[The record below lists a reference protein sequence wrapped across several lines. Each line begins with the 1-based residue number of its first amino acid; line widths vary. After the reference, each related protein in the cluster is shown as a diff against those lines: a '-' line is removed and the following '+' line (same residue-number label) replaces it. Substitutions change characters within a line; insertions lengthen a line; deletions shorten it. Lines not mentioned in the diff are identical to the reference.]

1 MVQPSVSSGEP
12 LVLPTRSQ
20 SGIWRFLP
28 KYAKFQAE
36 AILGFTVTFLANK
49 YDQPKPVPDFHQE
62 MWGVFSIAHGQAAV
76 AAPRGHAKSTAIT
89 FAYALYLL
97 MTRKSKHMLIISSNE
112 GIASDFL
119 KDIATTLKEND
130 QLIAYFGIHAFLKDS
145 ETEIVVQFDTGEKF
159 RVVAKGANQRMRGMK
174 WDHKRPDYV
183 ICDDMEDEELVMS
196 PERRDKFKKWFYG
209 AVKPIVKAG
218 GRIRVVGTVMHMD
231 SLLNKML
238 PDPKDIDTVE
248 FNLRTYNK
256 NFIKKPDGSKQPW
269 LSVKYRAH
277 DDSFTEILWPTQ
289 FSREK
294 FMEIRADYA
303 RMGILDI
310 YGQEY
315 LNNPI
320 DPTTAYFRRSDFL
333 PIEDKERG
341 DNTKK
346 TYYAACDLAITEK
359 KRSAYSVIV
368 VGGVDSAGFLH
379 IVDVRRGRWDSL
391 QIADEIF
398 SVSKRYNV
406 EIFRIENENIA
417 KSIGPF
423 LYKRM
428 DETGEYINLDPSPPT
443 KDKEQRAQAIR
454 ARMRAGRVKFDKTA
468 EWYAGLEEEMC
479 QFPKSEYVDQ
489 TDAMAW
495 LGLALEQFLNPP
507 TPEQEEEWA
516 YEQQLEDYSDFGRSL
531 VAGY

>member
-1 MVQPSVSSGEP
+1 MVQTSVSNGEP

-20 SGIWRFLP
+20 SGVWRFIP
-28 KYAKFQAE
+28 RYAKFQAE

-62 MWGVFSIAHGQAAV
+62 MWALFSIAHGQAAI

-112 GIASDFL
+112 SIASDFL
-119 KDIATTLKEND
+119 KDISAALKENEE
-130 QLIAYFGIHAFLKDS
+130 LITYFGVKEFLKDS
-145 ETEIVVQFDTGEKF
+145 ETEIVVQFDSGEKF
-159 RVVAKGANQRMRGMK
+159 RVIAKGANQRMRGMK

-183 ICDDMEDEELVMS
+183 ICDDMEDEELVMNE
-196 PERRDKFKKWFYG
+196 ERREKFKKWFYG
-209 AVKPIVKAG
+209 AVKPIVKSG
-218 GRIRVVGTVMHMD
+218 GRIRVVGTVMHMS

-248 FNLRTYNK
+248 FDLRTYNK
-256 NFIKKPDGSKQPW
+256 NFIKKPDGTKQPW
-269 LSVKYRAH
+269 LSIKYRAH
-277 DDSFTEILWPTQ
+277 SDDFEQILWPSQ
-289 FSREK
+289 FTRKRFE
-294 FMEIRADYA
+294 EIRSDYA

-320 DPTTAYFRRSDFL
+320 DPTTAYFRRGDFL
-333 PIEDKERG
+333 PIEDKDRE
-341 DNTKK
+341 TKK
-346 TYYAACDLAITEK
+346 AYYAACDLAITEK

-368 VGGVDSAGFLH
+368 VGGVDSSGYLN

-391 QIADEIF
+391 QIAEEIF
-398 SVSKRYNV
+398 SVAKRYNV
-406 EIFRIENENIA
+406 ELFRIENENIA

-428 DETGEYINLDPSPPT
+428 DETGQYINLDPSPPT

-454 ARMRAGRVKFDKTA
+454 ARMRAGRVRFDKA
-468 EWYAGLEEEMC
+468 ADWYPALEEEMC

-495 LGLALEQFLNPP
+495 LGLALEQFLEPP
-507 TPEQEEEWA
+507 TKEQESEWEYEREYEEFA
-516 YEQQLEDYSDFGRSL
+516 DFGRS
-531 VAGY
+531 VVGGY

>member
-1 MVQPSVSSGEP
+1 MVQPSSSSGEP
-12 LVLPTRSQ
+12 LILPTRSR
-20 SGIWRFLP
+20 SGIWHFLP
-28 KYAKFQAE
+28 KYARFQAE
-36 AILGFTVTFLANK
+36 AILGFTVAFLANK
-49 YDQPKPVPDFHQE
+49 YDQPKPIPDFHQE
-62 MWGVFSIAHGQAAV
+62 MWAVFSCAYTQAAI
-76 AAPRGHAKSTAIT
+76 AAPRGHAKSTSIT
-89 FAYALYLL
+89 FAYAMYLL

-112 GIASDFL
+112 GIAADFL
-119 KDIATTLKEND
+119 KDIASTLKENED
-130 QLIAYFGIHAFLKDS
+130 LINYFGIKSFLKDS
-145 ETEIVVQFDTGEKF
+145 ETEIIVQFDTGEKF
-159 RVVAKGANQRMRGMK
+159 RVIAKGANQRMRGMK

-183 ICDDMEDEELVMS
+183 ICDDMEDEELVQS
-196 PERRDKFKKWFYG
+196 EERRDKFKKWFYG

-218 GRIRVVGTVMHMD
+218 GRIRVVGTVMHMS

-238 PDPKDIDTVE
+238 PDPKDVDTVE

-256 NFIKKPDGSKQPW
+256 NFFKQPW

-277 DDSFTEILWPTQ
+277 SDDFSEILWPSQ
-289 FSREK
+289 FSKETFER
-294 FMEIRADYA
+294 IRSDYA

-315 LNNPI
+315 LNHPI

-333 PIEDKERG
+333 PIEDKDRE
-341 DNTKK
+341 TKK

-368 VGGVDSAGFLH
+368 VGGVDSSGYLH
-379 IVDVRRGRWDSL
+379 IVDIRRGRWDSL

-398 SVSKRYNV
+398 SVASRYNV

-428 DETGEYINLDPSPPT
+428 DETGQYVNLDPSPPT

-454 ARMRAGRVKFDKTA
+454 ARMRAGRVKFDKAA
-468 EWYAGLEEEMC
+468 EWYPSLEEEMC
-479 QFPKSEYVDQ
+479 QFPKSEYLDQ

-495 LGLALEQFLNPP
+495 LGLALEQFMNPA
-507 TPEQEEEWA
+507 TPEQEEEWEWERQ
-516 YEQQLEDYSDFGRSL
+516 YEEHYDFGRSA

>member
-1 MVQPSVSSGEP
+1 MVQLSIKNGEP
-12 LVLPTRSQ
+12 LVLPTRSH
-20 SGIWRFLP
+20 SGIWRFMP
-28 KYAKFQAE
+28 KYARLQAE
-36 AILGFTVTFLANK
+36 AILGFTATFLANK
-49 YDQPKPVPDFHQE
+49 YDQPKPIPDFHQE
-62 MWGVFSIAHGQAAV
+62 MWAIFSCAHDQCAA
-76 AAPRGHAKSTAIT
+76 AAPRGHAKSTGIT
-89 FAYALYLL
+89 FAFALYLL
-97 MTRKSKHMLIISSNE
+97 MTRKSRHMLIISSNE
-112 GIASDFL
+112 SIASDFL
-119 KDIATTLKEND
+119 KDISSTLKENEE
-130 QLIAYFGIHAFLKDS
+130 LITYFGIKEFIKDS
-145 ETEIVVQFDTGEKF
+145 ETEIIVRFDTGEKF
-159 RVVAKGANQRMRGMK
+159 RVIAKGANQRMRGMK

-183 ICDDMEDEELVMS
+183 ICDDMEDEELVQNE
-196 PERRDKFKKWFYG
+196 ERRDKFKKWFYG

-218 GRIRVVGTVMHMD
+218 GRIRVVGTVMHMS

-256 NFIKKPDGSKQPW
+256 NFFKKADGTRQPW
-269 LSVKYRAH
+269 LSIKYRAH
-277 DDSFTEILWPTQ
+277 NEDFSEILWPNQ
-289 FSREK
+289 FSKEK
-294 FMEIRADYA
+294 FQQIRADYA

-333 PIEDKERG
+333 AIEDKERG
-341 DNTKK
+341 DSTKK

-391 QIADEIF
+391 QISDEIF
-398 SVSKRYNV
+398 SVAKRYNV

-428 DETGEYINLDPSPPT
+428 DETGQYINLDPSPPS

-468 EWYAGLEEEMC
+468 DWYPGLEEEMC

-495 LGLALEQFLNPP
+495 LGLLLEQFMEPP
-507 TPEQEEEWA
+507 TPETEAEWQWEEE
-516 YEQQLEDYSDFGRSL
+516 YEEYNDFGRSA